1 LFSIYKYFF
10 ACADVST
17 TMIVK
22 PGPVVDFLLANQ
34 KVDHPNRIDWG
45 KVKLFFNLLMKLV
58 DHVLYLFISVP
69 CLTL

>member
-1 LFSIYKYFF
+1 
-10 ACADVST
+10 
-17 TMIVK
+17 MIVK

>member
-1 LFSIYKYFF
+1 MLEYLQVLL

-34 KVDHPNRIDWG
+34 KVDHPNKIDWA
-45 KVKLFFNLLMKLV
+45 KVRFLFNLLMRTV
-58 DHVLYLFISVP
+58 DYACIYLYLYHA
-69 CLTL
+69 

>member
-1 LFSIYKYFF
+1 MIVEYLQVLF

-45 KVKLFFNLLMKLV
+45 KVRFPFNLLMETV
-58 DHVLYLFISVP
+58 DHACIYLNVYHA
-69 CLTL
+69 